1 MPQLLSEQLISTET
15 MDPLTRAQLP
25 WLKNPDE
32 KVSAWNIIREN
43 LGKEFYRMTLPVELN
58 GPLNIMQANA
68 QCTEYIGLLNR
79 AADERDSLMR
89 LALVATYCAA
99 GYSAAEK
106 NVAKPFNPLLGETY
120 ELVGEEFRLVSEMVC
135 HHPPIGATY
144 C

>member
-1 MPQLLSEQLISTET
+1 

-68 QCTEYIGLLNR
+68 
-79 AADERDSLMR
+79 
-89 LALVATYCAA
+89 
-99 GYSAAEK
+99 
-106 NVAKPFNPLLGETY
+106 
-120 ELVGEEFRLVSEMVC
+120 
-135 HHPPIGATY
+135 
-144 C
+144 

>member
-68 QCTEYIGLLNR
+68 
-79 AADERDSLMR
+79 
-89 LALVATYCAA
+89 
-99 GYSAAEK
+99 
-106 NVAKPFNPLLGETY
+106 
-120 ELVGEEFRLVSEMVC
+120 
-135 HHPPIGATY
+135 
-144 C
+144 